1 VDTVEEL
8 DTRSKP
14 RRGKWVA
21 GVSLIVAAIA
31 GLAVWAMFSPG
42 ALAYYKTPSDIVT
55 AGRASF
61 DGSLRLGGRVADGT
75 LQRNGTS
82 VRFTITD
89 GHAAVPVSFRGDVP
103 DTLKDGTD
111 AIASGTIGPDGTM
124 HATAVQ
130 AKCSSKFVPKDRPGD
145 LGREGP
151 GGLPPQ
157 DKT

>member
-1 VDTVEEL
+1 VDTVE
-8 DTRSKP
+8 TRETDASRP

-21 GVSLIVAAIA
+21 GVTLIVTAIA

-42 ALAYYKTPSDIVT
+42 ALAYYKTPSDIV
-55 AGRASF
+55 AGGRASF

-75 LQRNGTS
+75 LQRDGTS

-89 GHAAVPVSFRGDVP
+89 GDASVPVTYRGDVP
-103 DTLKDGTD
+103 DTLKNGTD

-145 LGREGP
+145 LG
-151 GGLPPQ
+151 Q
-157 DKT
+157 T